1 MPPAIS
7 IVIPA
12 FNAETTLPDLVQ
24 DCISQTL
31 KDVEVICVDDGSD
44 DGTLA
49 CIEELSR
56 QHTCVRGVSIEHG
69 GPTAARSA
77 GADAARG
84 EWIIFADADD
94 RVEPSWIE
102 SLVAG
107 RRRLDPHGRA
117 DIIAGA
123 SCWRR
128 SSMVSD
134 DVDADQK
141 RIWFES
147 SGLFP
152 SGPCMDEIWKRM
164 LGSEVNAV
172 SISHSM
178 CDKLF
183 RTEFARNVFK
193 GIDRLIRIGEDTCF
207 NIVAFARTRAVAVT
221 YATGYRWTNTRD
233 SLSYTPPLIALQDY
247 RLVYAHVKKEL
258 LAHGYGEYAATLW
271 RDWMNRLVENQLRVL
286 LGTRVSAEQLAAR
299 FMASYEEAASEPIQ
313 SDHKE

>member
-31 KDVEVICVDDGSD
+31 KDIEVICVDDGSD

-56 QHTCVRGVSIEHG
+56 QHAGVRALSIEHG

-84 EWIIFADADD
+84 EWVIFADADD
-94 RVEPSWIE
+94 RVEPTWIE

-107 RRRLDPHGRA
+107 RRCVDPHGNA

-123 SCWRR
+123 SCWSR
-128 SSMVSD
+128 SNVVSD
-134 DVDADQK
+134 DADADRK

-147 SGLFP
+147 RGLFP
-152 SGPCMDEIWKRM
+152 SGPWMDEIWKRM
-164 LGSEVNAV
+164 LGSCVNAAA
-172 SISHSM
+172 ISHSM

-183 RTEFARNVFK
+183 RAELARNVFK
-193 GIDRLIRIGEDTCF
+193 GIDRSIRIGEDTCF
-207 NIVAFARTRAVAVT
+207 NIVAFARARAVAVT
-221 YATGYRWTNTRD
+221 YATGYRWADTQD
-233 SLSYTPPLIALQDY
+233 SLSDTPPLCALQDN
-247 RLVYAHVKKEL
+247 RVVYAHVKKEL
-258 LAHGYGEYAATLW
+258 LAHGYGGYAATLW
-271 RDWMNRLVENQLRVL
+271 RDWMNRLVENQLRLL
-286 LGTRVSAEQLAAR
+286 LGNSEAAEQLAAR
-299 FMASYEEAASEPIQ
+299 FMASYEEAASESIQ
-313 SDHKE
+313 SDRKR